1 VAGRGA
7 TLCVCHAEMPILK
20 INSAVERYRYFARPE
35 FNIHTLAGHGEDGL
49 SNIEFVSTR
58 ILNALS
64 PDDTDVIVDVGCGD
78 GYLLA
83 EASRRGAHCIGVVP
97 TPEEH
102 ARLKS
107 ERPGI
112 RFLLGTAQHLPL
124 DSHCASKIVCNS
136 VLVLLEN
143 ECNVR
148 SALREISRIA
158 RYGASV
164 WLGEIP
170 AANELTE
177 FRVYNGTSIAGLLKH
192 ELTYKGLRPFLATL
206 KSITRSAFGSETL
219 LVNSCPIFHASP
231 QKLIAMAEDCGLRI
245 RSWHKHSR
253 LDRGIERESLHRFN
267 YIFTKGA

>member
-1 VAGRGA
+1 
-7 TLCVCHAEMPILK
+7 MPILK

-58 ILNALS
+58 ILNTLS

-78 GYLLA
+78 GHLLA
-83 EASRRGAHCIGVVP
+83 EAARRGAHGIGVVP

-112 RFLLGTAQHLPL
+112 HFLLGTAQHLPL
-124 DSHCASKIVCNS
+124 DSRCASKIVCNS

-158 RYGASV
+158 RDGASI

-170 AANELTE
+170 AANELAE
-177 FRVYNGTSIAGLLKH
+177 FRVYSGTSIAGLLKH
-192 ELTYKGLRPFLATL
+192 ELKYKGVRPFLATL
-206 KSITRSAFGSETL
+206 KSIARSALGSETL

-231 QKLIAMAEDCGLRI
+231 QKLIAIAEDCGLRI

-253 LDRGIERESLHRFN
+253 LDHGIERESLHRFN
-267 YIFTKGA
+267 YIFTKVA